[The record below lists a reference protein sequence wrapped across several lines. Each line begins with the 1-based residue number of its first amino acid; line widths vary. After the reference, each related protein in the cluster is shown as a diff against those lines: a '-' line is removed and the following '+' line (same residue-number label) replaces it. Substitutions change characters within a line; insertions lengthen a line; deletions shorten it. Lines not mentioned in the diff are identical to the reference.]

1 MAIQFRT
8 RQRTAAAITAVRPG
22 LLLKRLVLVIGA
34 VYFTMVA
41 VTNTVNFIAAVGGF
55 HWTFLNSGNAA
66 YIASIIKVYS
76 WPTWTT
82 DAAVLAAALAE
93 GFGAFL
99 FARALLRYR
108 GGGAGLRAVW
118 LALSWNIAVWLG
130 FIVGTEFFVAYT
142 SEGPFRELLAIA
154 LLMAV
159 VIAVVPDGVPGGE
172 SDGEDPHGATR
183 LPARPAA
190 RRAAWRPEWP
200 GRPSG
205 PAPS

>member
-76 WPTWTT
+76 WPAWTT

-108 GGGAGLRAVW
+108 GGRQPACRLAGAELEHRGLAGLHRGHRV
-118 LALSWNIAVWLG
+118 LRGLHVRR
-130 FIVGTEFFVAYT
+130 
-142 SEGPFRELLAIA
+142 P
-154 LLMAV
+154 
-159 VIAVVPDGVPGGE
+159 VP
-172 SDGEDPHGATR
+172 
-183 LPARPAA
+183 
-190 RRAAWRPEWP
+190 
-200 GRPSG
+200 
-205 PAPS
+205 